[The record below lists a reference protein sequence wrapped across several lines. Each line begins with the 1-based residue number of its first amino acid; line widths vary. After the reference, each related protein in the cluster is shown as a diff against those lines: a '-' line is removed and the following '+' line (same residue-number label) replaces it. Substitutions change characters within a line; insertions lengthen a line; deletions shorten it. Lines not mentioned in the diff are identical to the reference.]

1 MLQLKRSVL
10 SAALASAVLMT
21 AAAAAQAQQAP
32 QADDQ
37 AGTDAETLDTVVVT
51 GIRRGIENAI
61 ETKQTA
67 DSIVDSVSAEDIGKL
82 PDSSIAES
90 VARLPGLAAQ
100 RVAGRASTISIRGL
114 AENFGTTLLNGREQV
129 SVAHNRGVEFDQY
142 PSELMSAVTV
152 HKTPTASL
160 IGQGLSGTVNLQT
173 VMPLSFPERVVS
185 FNVRGEYADIGKLN
199 ADSSRTG
206 YRVSGSYIDQFMDG
220 TLGLA
225 IGYARLDSP
234 AQSRRWESWGY
245 QTDNSA
251 APGLA
256 VLGGSK
262 AQASSTDNVRDGLMA
277 VLEYRPSDNYHTT
290 LDAYYSRFDKSQTL
304 RFMESGLGWSGA
316 QLVNPVFDT
325 DGVMVGGTFN
335 NVHTVLRNDL
345 NTQDDTMFA
354 VGWKNEFRFGDSWSA
369 LADISY
375 SKAERDEMLL
385 ETYAGLGPSGDPAAA
400 DTVTVRIDRDKGLTY
415 LDYGRNYTDPSQ
427 IVLTDAGGW
436 AQDGYIKYPHVEDAM
451 TSLRLGAERSFADG
465 IFSSVEFGVNH
476 AHREKSRAAGL
487 EAILR
492 IPGGSMAIPS
502 GILRDPV
509 DLGLNGIAGSI
520 AYDPMSALGL
530 YTIEP
535 KMHNDIRNKTWEVTE
550 KLTTGYLQWNI
561 NADWGSIPVRGN
573 VGLQV
578 IRTDQSSTGYA
589 INLNDGDSATLM
601 SGGETYNDILP
612 SLNLAFGLP
621 HDQTLRVGLGQQ
633 MARPRMDQMRANH
646 SFQVANGGQYD
657 GQWVGD
663 GGNPELK
670 PWRATA
676 FDISYEKYFGGR
688 GYFALAGF
696 HKDLHTWVRNN
707 TVPYDFAGYVPPAG
721 LTPPQWGVFTRP
733 ENMSGGIIYGFE
745 ASLSVPFDLLWQPL
759 EGFGLVASYT
769 NTHSRV
775 QPFGP
780 GTEVID
786 LEGLS
791 KEVSNITL
799 YYEKHGFSTRVSQRK
814 RSPFLGEV
822 IAYGGDQA
830 LRYVNSESIVDFQ
843 IGYSFPDSTALSGL
857 SLLLQVNNVT
867 DEPYREYFPDTGLP
881 QKYEEYGRTV
891 LFGATYTF

>member
-1 MLQLKRSVL
+1 MLQIKRSVL
-10 SAALASAVLMT
+10 STALASAVLIT
-21 AAAAAQAQQAP
+21 ATSAVQAQQAP
-32 QADDQ
+32 QDEAQTD
-37 AGTDAETLDTVVVT
+37 TDAETLDAVVVT

-67 DSIVDSVSAEDIGKL
+67 DSIVESVSAEDIGKL
-82 PDSSIAES
+82 PDASIAES

-173 VMPLSFPERVVS
+173 VMPLSFPERVIS
-185 FNVRGEYADIGKLN
+185 LNVRGEYADIGKLN
-199 ADSSRTG
+199 AESSRTG
-206 YRVSGSYIDQFMDG
+206 YRVSGSYIDQFLDG
-220 TLGLA
+220 TVGLA

-234 AQSRRWESWGY
+234 AQSRRWEAWGY
-245 QTDNSA
+245 QYDNSA
-251 APGLA
+251 AMDQA

-277 VLEYRPSDNYHTT
+277 VLEYKPSDTYHTT

-325 DGVMVGGTFN
+325 DGVMIGGTFN
-335 NVHTVLRNDL
+335 NVRTVLRNDL
-345 NTQDDTMFA
+345 NTQTDTMFA
-354 VGWKNEFRFGDSWSA
+354 AGWKNEFRFGENWSA

-375 SKAERDEMLL
+375 SKAERDEMVL
-385 ETYAGLGPSGDPAAA
+385 ETYSGLGPSGDPAAA
-400 DTVTVRIDRDKGLTY
+400 DSVNVRIDRNKGLTY
-415 LDYGRNYTDPSQ
+415 LDYGRNYTDPAQ

-436 AQDGYIKYPHVEDAM
+436 AQDGYVKYPHVEDAM
-451 TSLRLGAERSFADG
+451 TSLRLGAERSFSEG
-465 IFSSVEFGVNH
+465 IFRSVEFGVNH

-502 GILRDPV
+502 GMLRDPV

-520 AYDPMSALGL
+520 AYDPMAAFGL
-530 YTIEP
+530 YTLEP
-535 KMHNDIRNKTWEVTE
+535 KMHNDIRNKTWEVSE
-550 KLTTGYLQWNI
+550 KMTTGYVQWNV

-578 IRTDQSSTGYA
+578 IHTDQSSVGFA
-589 INLNDGDSATLM
+589 VNEGDGAATPM
-601 SGGETYNDILP
+601 SGGDTYNDILP

-621 HDQTLRVGLGQQ
+621 HEQTLRVGLGQQ

-646 SFQVANGGQYD
+646 TYNVPTSGQD
-657 GQWVGD
+657 VGRWFGT

-696 HKDLHTWVRNN
+696 HKDLHSWVKETR
-707 TVPYDFAGYVPPAG
+707 VPYDFSGH
-721 LTPPQWGVFTRP
+721 TPPPGSSPISNQGLFTRP
-733 ENMSGGIIYGFE
+733 ENVNGGIIYGFE
-745 ASLSVPFDLLWQPL
+745 ASLSIPFDLLWQPL
-759 EGFGLVASYT
+759 DGFGLVASYT

-775 QPFGP
+775 EPDGP
-780 GTEVID
+780 GTGAID
-786 LEGLS
+786 LPGLS
-791 KEVSNITL
+791 REVSNITL
-799 YYEKHGFSTRVSQRK
+799 YYEKYGFSTRVSQRK

-822 IAYGGDQA
+822 IGYGGDQA
-830 LRYVNSESIVDFQ
+830 LRYVNSESVVDFQ
-843 IGYSFPDSTALSGL
+843 IGYAFPESTALSGL

-867 DEPYREYFPDTGLP
+867 DEPYREYFSDTGLP

-891 LFGATYTF
+891 LFGATYKF

>member
-1 MLQLKRSVL
+1 MLQIKRSVL

-21 AAAAAQAQQAP
+21 ATAAVQAQQAP
-32 QADDQ
+32 QDEAQ
-37 AGTDAETLDTVVVT
+37 TDTGAETLDAVVVT

-67 DSIVDSVSAEDIGKL
+67 DSIVESVSAEDIGKL
-82 PDSSIAES
+82 PDASIAES

-173 VMPLSFPERVVS
+173 VMPLSFPERVIS
-185 FNVRGEYADIGKLN
+185 FNVRGEYAGIGKLN
-199 ADSSRTG
+199 SDSSRTG
-206 YRVSGSYIDQFMDG
+206 YRVSGSYIDQFLDG

-234 AQSRRWESWGY
+234 AQSRRWEAWGY
-245 QTDNSA
+245 QYDNSA
-251 APGLA
+251 AMDQA

-262 AQASSTDNVRDGLMA
+262 AQASSADNVRDGLMA
-277 VLEYRPSDNYHTT
+277 VLEYKPSETYHTT

-325 DGVMVGGTFN
+325 DGVMIGGTFD
-335 NVHTVLRNDL
+335 NVRTVLRNDL

-354 VGWKNEFRFGDSWSA
+354 VGWKNEFRFGDDWSA

-375 SKAERDEMLL
+375 SKAERDEMVL
-385 ETYAGLGPSGDPAAA
+385 ETYAGLGPSSDPAAT
-400 DTVTVRIDRDKGLTY
+400 DSVNVRIDRDKGLTY
-415 LDYGRNYTDPSQ
+415 LDYARNYTDPTQ
-427 IVLTDAGGW
+427 IVLTDSGGW
-436 AQDGYIKYPHVEDAM
+436 GQDGYVKYPHVEDAL

-465 IFSSVEFGVNH
+465 IFRSVEFGVNH

-502 GILRDPV
+502 GMLRDPV

-520 AYDPMSALGL
+520 AYDPMAVLGL
-530 YTIEP
+530 YTLEP
-535 KMHNDIRNKTWEVTE
+535 KMHNDIRNKTWEVSE
-550 KLTTGYLQWNI
+550 KMTTGYVQWNV

-578 IRTDQSSTGYA
+578 IHTDQSSTGYA

-601 SGGETYNDILP
+601 SGGDTYYDILP

-621 HDQTLRVGLGQQ
+621 HEQTLRLGLGQQ

-646 SFQVANGGQYD
+646 TFEVANGGEFN
-657 GQWVGD
+657 GQWVGN

-696 HKDLHTWVRNN
+696 HKDLHSWVLDTR
-707 TVPYDFAGYVPPAG
+707 VPYDFAGYVPPAG
-721 LTPPQWGVFTRP
+721 LNPPASGWFTRP
-733 ENMSGGIIYGFE
+733 ENVNGGIIYGFE
-745 ASLSVPFDLLWQPL
+745 ASLSIPFDLLWQPL
-759 EGFGLVASYT
+759 HGFGVIASYT
-769 NTHSRV
+769 NTHSDV
-775 QPFGP
+775 KPGGP
-780 GTEVID
+780 GTPSIP
-786 LEGLS
+786 LPGMS
-791 KEVSNITL
+791 REVSNITL

-814 RSPFLGEV
+814 RSPFLGEL
-822 IAYGGDQA
+822 IGFGGDPSP
-830 LRYVNSESIVDFQ
+830 RFVNSESIVDFQ
-843 IGYSFPDSTALSGL
+843 IGYSFPESTALSGL
-857 SLLLQVNNVT
+857 SLLLQVNNIT
-867 DEPYREYFPDTGLP
+867 DEPYREYFPDTSLP

-891 LFGATYTF
+891 LFGATYKF